1 MHILIKPILTEKMTR
16 ETEIRGSYGFIVNSK
31 ATKLQIKKAIEK
43 TYNVN
48 IISINTMNYSG
59 KSRSRFTKT
68 GVLTGRTK
76 SFKKAIINLKKDQ
89 AIDFYSNVK

>member
-1 MHILIKPILTEKMTR
+1 MTR
-16 ETEIRGSYGFIVNSK
+16 ETELRGSYGFIVNNK
-31 ATKLQIKKAIEK
+31 ATKSQIKKEIEK
-43 TYNVN
+43 IYNVN